1 MTERVRIVREFNQ
14 RARAGKR
21 EVPLKWRASRRYLLL
36 RFHIRWIRGRWFR
49 LITYTPLKGGLQA

>member
-1 MTERVRIVREFNQ
+1 MTERVCIVREFNQ

-21 EVPLKWRASRRYLLL
+21 EVPLKWKLSRRYLLP

-49 LITYTPLKGGLQA
+49 LITYTPLKEGLRA